1 MCSGNTEGVETVT
14 DLYRTLQMR
23 PEHDKER
30 AAEAGDMDYVVSST
44 MRQMSQVPKDMS
56 GEGAAAVRPFVLN
69 VEGGKGHVILWSSVQ
84 RGVWGL
90 ELRVWWGD
98 GQKYEDL
105 GD

>member
-1 MCSGNTEGVETVT
+1 MCLAVWMRSGNTEGVETVT

-56 GEGAAAVRPFVLN
+56 GEGAQDAHVQ
-69 VEGGKGHVILWSSVQ
+69 GGKVPSTSVEQ
-84 RGVWGL
+84 CAEGV
-90 ELRVWWGD
+90 
-98 GQKYEDL
+98 
-105 GD
+105 